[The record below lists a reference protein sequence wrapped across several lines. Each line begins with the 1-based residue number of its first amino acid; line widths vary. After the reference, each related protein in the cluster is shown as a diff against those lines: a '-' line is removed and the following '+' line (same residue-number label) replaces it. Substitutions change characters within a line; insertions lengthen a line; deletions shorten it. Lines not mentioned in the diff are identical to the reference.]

1 MKMFDVFLY
10 LTIFNFMVAI
20 LVVIPAYSETDLQP
34 ASGIDIYTD
43 WEELGGTAA
52 AKPSITDTLYM
63 ATIGAAT
70 AVLAVLQAIL
80 NATVLLPWF
89 LQRTLHLEPSNPV
102 IIMFTSLV
110 WIVYGIGAMQIWR
123 NFSIK
128 YAE

>member
-1 MKMFDVFLY
+1 
-10 LTIFNFMVAI
+10 MVAI